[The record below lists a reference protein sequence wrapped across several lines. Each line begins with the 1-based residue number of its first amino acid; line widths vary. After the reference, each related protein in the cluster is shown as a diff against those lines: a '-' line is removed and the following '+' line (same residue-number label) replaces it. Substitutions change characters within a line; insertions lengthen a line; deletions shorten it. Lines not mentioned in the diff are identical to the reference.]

1 MLDRQVFGPIMAT
14 YYGGR
19 AEVRLRR
26 VITEVL
32 YCDFKS
38 MYPTVNAL
46 MKLNAFLIATHFEHF
61 DDTEAVQHFLDT
73 VTLDD
78 LKRKGCW
85 PKLHAI
91 VQLSPD
97 EDIVPVRARYSEGRQ
112 NQTIGVNAL
121 KSDQPVW
128 YTLADLIASKL
139 FTGKAPKI
147 DRAIRFVPGPKQA
160 DLKPMKLLGRDEYT
174 FDPNTEDLF
183 VRLIDMRDEAKAKG
197 DPIEKQLKILANSTC
212 YGIFAEIRHDG
223 SIDKLALIV
232 FGPNGEQHTIQSK
245 VVEEPG
251 SYFNPVLAAM
261 ITGAARL
268 MLACAEKVASE
279 NGLGW
284 VFCDTDS
291 IALARP
297 DGMERADFRHSAMAV
312 VDWFTHLNPYK
323 KPGSILQIEDVNYA
337 PSSNDQIE
345 PLFAWAIS
353 AKRYALFN
361 IADDG
366 LPVIRKA
373 SAHGLGQWL
382 PPYGEDD
389 PAPGVPDP
397 IGDLRA
403 MGIHRWQ
410 YDFWFFILKAAVN
423 GTPDQVPLDYHPALS
438 NPALMR
444 WNASSPEM
452 LRYMKQFNAGKSY
465 SEQVKPFGFMVA
477 PTALTEAWLDMP
489 VDEVD
494 PSKRG
499 RPKKP
504 DRPKPIAPYE
514 RDPGKLAGLVFDR
527 ETGKPVPIGVL
538 KTYADALALYHLSPE
553 DKFEN
558 GGPIDSGRTVR
569 RVVKVAGVRLIGKE
583 ANKVG
588 DFGEVDPT
596 TEALL
601 LLDKEP
607 QN

>member
-1 MLDRQVFGPIMAT
+1 MLDRQIFGPIMAT

-19 AEVRLRR
+19 AEVRIRR
-26 VITEVL
+26 AITEVL

-38 MYPTVNAL
+38 MYPSVNAL
-46 MKLNAFLIATHFEHF
+46 MKLNAFLVAAHFEHF
-61 DDTEAVQHFLDT
+61 DDTANVQRFLDT

-78 LKRKGCW
+78 LKQKDVW

-97 EDIVPVRARYSEGRQ
+97 GDIVPVRARYSDGRQ
-112 NQTIGVNAL
+112 NQTIGVNSL
-121 KSDQPVW
+121 TSNQPVW
-128 YTLADLIASKL
+128 YTLADLVASKL

-147 DRAIRFVPGPKQA
+147 DRAVRFVPGPKQS
-160 DLKPMKLLGRDEYT
+160 DLRPMKLLGRDEYL

-183 VRLIDMRDEAKAKG
+183 VRLIDMRDEAKRQG

-212 YGIFAEIRHDG
+212 YGIFAEIRHDT
-223 SIDKLALIV
+223 SNDKLPLNV
-232 FGPNGEQHTIQSK
+232 FGLDGERHTIQLK
-245 VVEEPG
+245 AVEYPG

-268 MLACAEKVASE
+268 MLACAETVAAD

-291 IALARP
+291 IALARS
-297 DGMERADFRHSAMAV
+297 DGVDRADFQQSARAV
-312 VDWFTHLNPYK
+312 VDWFVNLNPYQ

-337 PSSNDQIE
+337 PGSKDEIE

-361 IADDG
+361 IADG
-366 LPVIRKA
+366 GSPIIRKA

-382 PPYGEDD
+382 PPYGEDN

-397 IGDLRA
+397 IENLRA

-410 YDFWFFILKAAVN
+410 YDFWFFILKAAID
-423 GTPDQVPLDYHPALS
+423 GTPDQVPLDYHPALT

-452 LRYMKQFNAGKSY
+452 LRYMKHFNAGKPY
-465 SEQVKPFGFMVA
+465 SEKVKPFGFMVA

-489 VDEVD
+489 IEEVD

-499 RPKKP
+499 RPKK
-504 DRPKPIAPYE
+504 RELPKPIAPYE
-514 RDPGKLAGLVFDR
+514 RDADKLAELVFDR
-527 ETGKPVPIGVL
+527 ETGEPVPIGAL

-553 DKFEN
+553 DKFDN
-558 GGPIDSGRTVR
+558 GAPLHQGVTCR
-569 RVVKVAGVRLIGKE
+569 RHIAMTGVRLIGKE
-583 ANKVG
+583 TKQ
-588 DFGEVDPT
+588 VDAPPRDGPSP
-596 TEALL
+596 LL
-601 LLDKEP
+601 VS
-607 QN
+607 QINAARTY